1 MIKFLDLQNSLKDND
16 FAAFCIYGN
25 DPWVRRKALARIC
38 QWADV
43 TDDMG
48 VDYLDNPTADDI
60 AFACLTPSMFCA
72 KKVVVCQ
79 NLPTAEGKGNQIK
92 QKLAKII
99 EQYDG
104 SFCLVV
110 ETESKPLDVAGMEA
124 IDCNK
129 LSSSSV
135 SGWIVAYA
143 KRQGVVVERMCA
155 DQIAAYCLCDMAR
168 VEMEIQKLIDY
179 GEVTPQSIEQLVHK
193 DAEYVVFDLS
203 KVIANKNATRALE
216 LYRGLIASGESHFG
230 LFGLLYNFYRR
241 VYYIKISQYTP
252 EELASMLGVKAGAIN
267 FTREFAQ
274 KYKPMQLKRALDCFA
289 VADAKLKTFV
299 DDDEVMTTL
308 ILQLVSL

>member
-1 MIKFLDLQNSLKDND
+1 MLKFLDLQNTIKKGD
-16 FAAFCIYGN
+16 FAAFCIFGN
-25 DPWVRRKALARIC
+25 DPWVRRKALSRIC
-38 QWADV
+38 QWANV

-48 VDYLDNPTADDI
+48 VDYLDNPSADDI
-60 AFACLTPSMFCA
+60 AFACLTPSMFCS

-79 NLPTAEGKGNQIK
+79 NIANLDGKNNAIK
-92 QKLAKII
+92 QKIAKII
-99 EQYDG
+99 QQYDG

-110 ETESKPLDVAGMEA
+110 ETDSKPVEIDGMHA
-124 IDCNK
+124 VDCNR
-129 LSSSSV
+129 LSASSIS
-135 SGWIVAYA
+135 SWIIAYA
-143 KRQGVVVERMCA
+143 KRQGVAVDGKCA
-155 DQIAAYCLCDMAR
+155 DLISAYCLCDMAR

-216 LYRGLIASGESHFG
+216 LYRGLIASGEKHFA

-241 VYYIKISQYTP
+241 VYYAKISQCSV
-252 EELASMLGVKAGAIN
+252 EEMASQLGVKVGAVG
-267 FTREFAQ
+267 FAREFAQ
-274 KYKPMQLKRALDCFA
+274 KYKPMQLKRALDYFA
-289 VADAKLKTFV
+289 VADNKLKLFV